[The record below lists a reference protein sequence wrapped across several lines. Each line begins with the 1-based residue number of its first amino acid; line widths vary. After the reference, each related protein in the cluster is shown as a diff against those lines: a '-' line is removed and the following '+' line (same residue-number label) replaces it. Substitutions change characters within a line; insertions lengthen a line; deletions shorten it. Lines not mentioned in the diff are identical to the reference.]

1 MDFDAETIKEL
12 MDAFDDLYHEIDT
25 SVSRLTGEAGDGDK
39 ELHALFRAVHSVK
52 GNAGMLQLKGIV
64 QFTHALEEIAS
75 SLREKRYPPSDPI
88 CEILHLGMDRVRD
101 LHLRDIAGQPIDNIN
116 ELELEPLFLKVANA
130 DPADV
135 DRISREILSDLGA
148 GGEMEAQDE
157 EAAVRR
163 EEQAHEDSDAENS
176 ASHEIPNEV
185 EARKDAPLTDEQ
197 RHQIYAD
204 LNFFQQ
210 MALQV
215 DKQSQ
220 YWEGRSIQIFEW
232 AQKMNLMA
240 NTAIDYDQFAAAI
253 YMHDIGMTFVPH
265 SILNKEG
272 KLTAD
277 ELDEIRKHPEWGHK
291 LLIHMP
297 HWAEAAQIVLQHQEH
312 FNGKGYPAGLSGEE
326 IHTGA
331 RLMAVIDA
339 FFSITNGRADR
350 SQRRSIVRAISEIN
364 ARSGAQFD
372 PYWVECLNTMIKE
385 QIREGIL

>member
-12 MDAFDDLYHEIDT
+12 MDAFDDLYNEIDT
-25 SVSRLTGEAGDGDK
+25 SVSRLTGDTGDK

-75 SLREKRYPPSDPI
+75 SLREKRYPPSAPI

-101 LHLRDIAGQPIDNIN
+101 LHLRDIAGQPIDNIH
-116 ELELEPLFLKVANA
+116 EQELEPLFLKVANA
-130 DPADV
+130 DAAQV
-135 DRISREILSDLGA
+135 DQISREILADLGA
-148 GGEMEAQDE
+148 GSEMEAIHPDGE
-157 EAAVRR
+157 DLDGDTNEL
-163 EEQAHEDSDAENS
+163 HESPDGEI
-176 ASHEIPNEV
+176 AS
-185 EARKDAPLTDEQ
+185 EARTDHQPPLSDHDRLLRYE
-197 RHQIYAD
+197 D

-240 NTAIDYDQFAAAI
+240 NTAIEYDQFAAAI

-265 SILNKEG
+265 DILNKEG
-272 KLTAD
+272 KLTPD

-297 HWAEAAQIVLQHQEH
+297 HWNEAAQIVLQHHEH
-312 FNGKGYPAGLSGEE
+312 FNGKGYPAGLAGEE

-364 ARSGAQFD
+364 ARSGSQFD
-372 PYWVECLNTMIKE
+372 PFWVEHLNNMIKE
-385 QIREGIL
+385 QIRAGTL